1 MTRVFTLQ
9 RTLSI
14 HFLLVAILPALTFG
28 LIAISL
34 LHRDL
39 QAGVYQHNQLLS
51 EEIAITTGLFLSE
64 VEHDLATVARVID
77 AGTILR
83 PDAVDDFLAAA
94 VVRAGRF
101 ESIYLLD
108 RSLRVTN
115 LGLEATA
122 ATLPVAQTGTD
133 FSGHPLFQ
141 HHGVIEGPT
150 WGDTF
155 VSPGT
160 GAPSVSLAMP
170 VREGVLLGNIN
181 LQFLGELTG
190 RFSAGTAD
198 RYAIVDLAGKLVT
211 ASEPVSIMQQAD
223 FGQHASIERAL
234 QGENQTA
241 VERHQDQTLL
251 ESTATVAQTGWV
263 VWVGVDL
270 DKRMAAVDD
279 VRNLLA
285 GFMLLALFL
294 GGSIA
299 LLDARR
305 LFLPLAD
312 LNRRTAQIGAG
323 IYEFQSNPSGLI
335 EIDSLADSLQQMT
348 LAIRDRERSL
358 SDSEQRFRNLVNSI
372 DGTVWEMD
380 LDSGRYLFVSEQSA
394 TLFGYSPARWLS
406 DPDFW
411 LSRVH
416 PEDREQAVLHG
427 RLDFS
432 VTTRHDHEYRFIA
445 ANGRVL
451 WIRDLVNVIREGGQP
466 RRLLGVMIDAT
477 VRKQAAAELERYR
490 SDLEALVMQRTG
502 ELQAAQDELVQK
514 ERLAVLGQLTATVS
528 HEIRNPLGTVSNAL
542 YLLRETLGDDC
553 LDRVERPLALAE
565 RGVARCDGIISEL
578 LDFTRRRELQRVPVE
593 LDGWLAGLLD
603 EMSWPA
609 GVQRLQSLSSGVT
622 VPVDPERLRRAMI
635 NVIDNALQ
643 AMESLPQGRQ
653 RLEIRTRRLDD
664 RCEILVRD
672 SGTGIPAD
680 IMERIYEPMFSTK
693 AFGVG
698 LGVPIIRNII
708 ADHGGGVEYRSTAG
722 EGTTVTLWLPLPG

>member
-1 MTRVFTLQ
+1 MKRVFTLQ
-9 RTLSI
+9 RTLSL

-39 QAGVYQHNQLLS
+39 QAGVYQQNQLFC
-51 EEIAITTGLFLSE
+51 EEIAVTTGLFLAE

-83 PDAVDDFLAAA
+83 PEAVNAFLEAA

-115 LGLEATA
+115 LGLEVTA
-122 ATLPVAQTGTD
+122 ANQAVGQPGAD
-133 FSGHPLFQ
+133 FSRHPLFQ
-141 HHGVIEGPT
+141 RHGVFERPL

-155 VSPGT
+155 VAPDT
-160 GAPSVSLAMP
+160 GVPSVSLAMP
-170 VREGVLLGNIN
+170 VREGMLLGNVN

-198 RYAIVDLAGKLVT
+198 RHAIIDLAGNLVA
-211 ASEPVSIMQQAD
+211 ASEPIAAMSGIDPRA
-223 FGQHASIERAL
+223 HASITHAL
-234 QGENQTA
+234 RGENQTM
-241 VERHQDQTLL
+241 VERHQGRSLL

-270 DKRMAAVDD
+270 DHKMAAVDD

-323 IYEFQSNPSGLI
+323 IYDFQSIPSGLA
-335 EIDSLADSLQQMT
+335 EIDSLADSMQQMT

-358 SDSEQRFRNLVNSI
+358 GDSEQRFRNLVNSI

-380 LDSGRYLFVSEQSA
+380 FDSGHYLFVSEQSA
-394 TLFGYSPARWLS
+394 TLFGYSPARWLN

-416 PEDREQAVLHG
+416 PEDRERAVLRG

-451 WIRDLVNVIREGGQP
+451 WVRDLVNVIREDGQP

-490 SDLEALVMQRTG
+490 SDLEALVIQRTR

-553 LDRVERPLALAE
+553 LERVERPLALAE
-565 RGVARCDGIISEL
+565 RGVLRCDGIISEL

-609 GVQRLQSLSSGVT
+609 GLQRLQYLSSGVI
-622 VPVDPERLRRAMI
+622 VPIDPERLRRALI

-643 AMESLPQGRQ
+643 AMASLPQERQ
-653 RLEIRTRRLDD
+653 RLEIHTRSLET
-664 RCEILVRD
+664 RCEIMVRD
-672 SGTGIPAD
+672 SGTGIPAE

-693 AFGVG
+693 TFGVG

-708 ADHGGGVEYRSTAG
+708 ADHGGGVDYQSTAG
-722 EGTTVTLWLPLPG
+722 EGTTVTLWLPLRP